1 MHMFCYPVMCFRNL
15 KTSYIRIT
23 RFKNNSLSLKSEE
36 CFFLEVRAEKKEKV
50 LCVSL
55 EKAEMPKKLRE
66 KDKSA
71 STALLEA
78 MVMLLFTVVTC
89 MFFL

>member
-1 MHMFCYPVMCFRNL
+1 
-15 KTSYIRIT
+15 
-23 RFKNNSLSLKSEE
+23 
-36 CFFLEVRAEKKEKV
+36 LEVRAEKKEKV